1 MRNLLYMFNQR
12 STKYV
17 LPVFFIGTLFLSFSS
32 INIFCRPPSLLLTS
46 STINN
51 DNNNNYCNSNEFLVS
66 ATNIRSKNRRQATK
80 QHGLIEP
87 SVAYDMH
94 VPYVAEPIE
103 NSAGPTVGTPSSP
116 GGNSGSPGNNAN
128 KNNNNNNN
136 NNNNAAAGGG
146 SQLRS
151 NSAGG
156 STPAGGGSNRW
167 RRRI

>member
-32 INIFCRPPSLLLTS
+32 TNIFCHPPSLLLTS
-46 STINN
+46 STIDN

-94 VPYVAEPIE
+94 VPYVAEPTCLTLAFANWIQRCPARR
-103 NSAGPTVGTPSSP
+103 NLNAKSTSS
-116 GGNSGSPGNNAN
+116 
-128 KNNNNNNN
+128 
-136 NNNNAAAGGG
+136 
-146 SQLRS
+146 
-151 NSAGG
+151 
-156 STPAGGGSNRW
+156 
-167 RRRI
+167 